1 MNWKLFL
8 SIFSA
13 VFVAELADKTQ
24 LVGISMASKSGR
36 PMFVWM
42 ASVAAYMVV
51 TLLSVY
57 IGAALGDYLKPIII
71 RYIGATLFII
81 IGVLILFN
89 KI

>member
-24 LVGISMASKSGR
+24 LVSISMASKSGK
-36 PMFVWM
+36 PMFVWI
-42 ASVAAYMVV
+42 ASVTAYMVA
-51 TLLSVY
+51 TLLAVY
-57 IGAALGDYLKPIII
+57 IGVALGNYLKPIII
-71 RYIGATLFII
+71 RYVGATLFIL
-81 IGVLILFN
+81 IGILILFN